1 MRERKLLSQRAQEQG
16 VRAEALCSGSVLAIA
31 TARSKQAEHIVLR
44 CVAANRNS
52 VKFGLIAE
60 RSWLNLTAFLS
71 CRVTYEPKRGQDKF
85 LRRHL
90 GYSSNRTIK
99 FSL

>member
-1 MRERKLLSQRAQEQG
+1 MRERKPLSQRAQEQG

-52 VKFGLIAE
+52 VKFGFIAE
-60 RSWLNLTAFLS
+60 RFLAKFDRPPLIAAQLTNLNAGKINFCIGILATLATA
-71 CRVTYEPKRGQDKF
+71 P
-85 LRRHL
+85 
-90 GYSSNRTIK
+90 
-99 FSL
+99 